1 MQSSLVLSV
10 SEGVTL
16 NQQSTD
22 QVLVEA
28 PVFESLSTT
37 LTLKQLSPTL
47 LSALRQLFSAGA
59 TEDQLA
65 GMVMESDGFTG
76 MYKLKFYLGKLAQHA
91 LLCHTLRVDEQAI
104 AKIVPLAPGYQ
115 FQSGMVNPE
124 TKYALSR
131 FAYCRREKGEIVL
144 ESPLGYAQVK
154 LYDGRAV
161 AMLFQLNQ
169 PCNCQE
175 LAAAVGGLTAD
186 AVSQFL
192 NLLLSAKAVWAGPD
206 DGSLP
211 EDTNPALAQ
220 WEFHDLLFHS
230 RSRMG
235 RHNNPWGKSFRFEG
249 KIAPLPPVKPKMSN
263 EAIPLYKPDLDQL
276 RRTDASFTQVL
287 EQRKSIREMAD
298 QPITGQVLGE
308 FLYRAARVKEVY
320 HDDKGGVTFRPF
332 PGGGALHELEIYPLI
347 DRCTGIPSGLYHY
360 EPLEHQLSK
369 VADRTHYVE
378 ILLDMAWS
386 QIKQASRPPVLL
398 IIAARFQRVQWKYS
412 SISYAL
418 ILKDVGCLYQTMYLV
433 ATAMGLA
440 PCALGGGNSDLFAL
454 AAGLDY
460 YAETDVGGFILGI
473 PAVSDVIRRE
483 PDYDISASPA

>member
-1 MQSSLVLSV
+1 VT
-10 SEGVTL
+10 EGVTL
-16 NQQSTD
+16 NEQSTD
-22 QVLVEA
+22 QVVIEA
-28 PVFESLSTT
+28 PIFESLSST
-37 LTLKQLSPTL
+37 LTLKQLSSTL

-59 TEDQLA
+59 TERELS
-65 GMVMESDGFTG
+65 GMVMESDGLTG

-91 LLCHTLRVDEQAI
+91 LLCHTLLVDQQAI
-104 AKIVPLAPGYQ
+104 AKIVPLAPGYE
-115 FQSGMVNPE
+115 FRSGTVDPE

-131 FAYCRREKGEIVL
+131 FAYCRREKAEIVL

-154 LYDGRAV
+154 LYDARAV
-161 AMLFQLNQ
+161 AMLFHLSQ
-169 PCNCQE
+169 PCNCRE
-175 LAAAVGGLTAD
+175 LAAAVSGLTAD

-192 NLLLSAKAVWAGPD
+192 NLLLSAQAVWASPE

-235 RHNNPWGKSFRFEG
+235 RHNNPWGKSYRFEG

-263 EAIPLYKPDLDQL
+263 EAIPLYKPDLEQL
-276 RRTDASFTQVL
+276 RRTDAPFTQVL

-298 QPITGQVLGE
+298 QPITGQALGE

-347 DRCTGIPSGLYHY
+347 DRCTDIPSGLYHY

-369 VADRTHYVE
+369 VADRTRHAE
-378 ILLDMAWS
+378 ILLDMAWA

-398 IIAARFQRVQWKYS
+398 IIAARFQRLQWKYS

-460 YAETDVGGFILGI
+460 YAETDVGAFILGI
-473 PAVSDVIRRE
+473 PAASDVIRRE
-483 PDYDISASPA
+483 PDYDISASLA